1 MSSEEYRRQAAHAKK
16 QARLARNDAERESWL
31 WIAQGW
37 MGLLRKRPPSNEQ
50 VFNSSAKTREPGR
63 TIPNLRIRAASV
75 FHLVRPLAI
84 PFRARVAK

>member
-16 QARLARNDAERESWL
+16 QARLAKNDAERESWL

-50 VFNSSAKTREPGR
+50 VFNQQRQDQGTGQDDSKSS
-63 TIPNLRIRAASV
+63 
-75 FHLVRPLAI
+75 H
-84 PFRARVAK
+84 